1 MISSGRMRR
10 TNRADEHI
18 QTQNPAGG
26 MCKSK
31 LQRGMMT
38 DHRANDSDSVREH
51 VM

>member
-1 MISSGRMRR
+1 MRR
-10 TNRADEHI
+10 TKEVDEHI
-18 QTQNPAGG
+18 QSQNPTGG

-38 DHRANDSDSVREH
+38 DQRANDGDSAREH